1 VNTRKARKSLWF
13 LLASEITVAAH
24 LLLFLPPKAQ
34 AAVPIESKGESGEA
48 ALAMLAVEP
57 SEPSIQEPVVVNK
70 TVPDVE
76 PPPQYPAFSPIPTDE
91 ELFKARVFGEPLI
104 PEAGETNDAEN
115 QTLAQAITTY
125 LYGGNSEALEPL
137 EGVVTNFPNS
147 RWRVAVQANVGSWY
161 RQKGYF
167 TRAQRNL
174 TEAWRL
180 GRNSPTEGVRRLAE
194 FAAGEL
200 MQLHMQFGQVDP
212 LEALVAEFEGRELSG
227 GITEKLYA
235 AKATVWGL
243 RNDHQKAIPSGSV
256 ALERLRL
263 DQHEKAERQKKD
275 QDPSYRKRAF
285 ARNPDLDRFPADHD
299 GSTLAEIQDL
309 ADLTDLELQMARR
322 ENPAAEIPIPSVVHF
337 KQGHFAA
344 LVEQRGER
352 FRFDD
357 PLLGGEVWMSQQA
370 FEEEISGFFLVEQG
384 RLRQGWRGA
393 NRSETGSIRGKCVY
407 AVPGDEGTTPTNVC
421 KPCQGGGMGGPGG
434 GPPPATG
441 MARYAFHLLLASLN
455 LRDNPVGYSPPRG
468 PEVRFE
474 ATYNQREANQP
485 ATFYYSNLGKR
496 WTHNWLSYV
505 QDDPSAI
512 GNPVDVY
519 VRGGGREPYSGFVSG
534 VSAPQQDTRAILT
547 IVTTSPIKYEREL
560 PDGSKEVFA
569 QSDGAASA
577 PRRVFLTEWKD
588 PQGNK
593 LTFTYDGQLRLV
605 SVTDAIGQVTT
616 LSYALA
622 SDPLKITKV
631 TDPFSR
637 FATFE
642 YDELGQLVKITDVI
656 GLTSEFEYGS
666 ADFIRALTT
675 PYGTT
680 TFRHGTHLY
689 SVPANRWVQATDPLG
704 GTERVEFLLTN
715 GQVSATDASNT
726 VPTGFTGNSNLDTH
740 MSVYYSKLAMD
751 RSTTD
756 PPDPTDGE
764 ITRWRSST
772 QFKISGYQ
780 IQSTKLPLE
789 NRVWYEHQGE
799 TLSNG
804 VGSDGRPA
812 KIGRVLDDG
821 SSQIYRYE
829 YGSKGNLTRLT
840 DPLGRETVHQYASND
855 MDLLK
860 FQQKN
865 GANYDL
871 LQEMTYNS
879 AHQLLTVKDAAGK
892 TTTYTYNTQGQ
903 VLTIVTPQR
912 TGIAENRTTTYS
924 YDTNGYLLSVT
935 GPATGATTSYT
946 YDSYGRRRTVE
957 NSDNYTLTF
966 DYDALDR
973 QTKATYP
980 DSTYDEIVYER
991 LDAVRSRD
999 RLGRWAHRVHDAL
1012 QRVVATTDPLG
1023 RTVTQQW
1030 CTCGIM
1036 DALIDANGNETSWE
1050 RDIQG
1055 RVTKEIRANASELVY
1070 AYETTM
1076 SRLKTVTDP
1085 KAQVKTY
1092 SYLLDDNLEG
1102 VSYTNE
1108 QYETPNV
1115 SFTYETAFNRVAT
1128 MVDGTGTTTYGYHP
1142 IGSTPP
1148 LGAGRLASVDGP
1160 LSNDTIVYS
1169 YDELGR
1175 VVNRAINGVALT
1187 SEFDALGRITTENNV
1202 LGSFSYQYDGVTARL
1217 KTVTYPNGQTTSYA
1231 YYTNS
1236 GDHRL
1241 QEIHHK
1247 KSAGVTLSKFNYAY
1261 DDVGNIT
1268 TWTQQQDA
1276 NPAKAYDFTYD
1287 RADQLRTAVWRTTDP
1302 TPTILKRY
1310 AYTYDP
1316 AGNRTVAQI
1325 DNAPVLSA
1333 YDDMNRLSSQ
1343 VPGGSMGF
1351 AGTLNEAATVTI
1363 QGASVTVGSDNKFRG
1378 GAQVSSGTTQVV
1390 IKAKDYAGN
1399 ERTNTY
1405 EVSVSGSSKT
1415 FSFDAN
1421 GNMTSDGTRTLE
1433 WDAENRLIAVKEGLN
1448 TLASFTYHPGGLRAT
1463 KTAGGVTFSYI
1474 YDADRIAEERKSSG
1488 GTIRYFFGNGID
1500 DVLSKQDA
1508 TDAFYYVKDHLAS
1521 IHQITNASGT
1531 VVLTREYDPWGKLLQ
1546 GGAVS
1551 GYAFTGREVD
1561 AETGFHYYR
1570 SRYYDPMTVQF
1581 ISEDPLDVRDGLS
1594 RYAYVLGR
1602 PTVLVDPLGLQGQGR
1617 GAKCLP
1623 TCPPS
1628 VQQGKKDLCNYV
1640 NTIADA
1646 GVRRCVKSKCADPGF
1661 VIDCARRNELPC
1673 TLGSSPG
1680 YGYGSSSIV
1689 LCPSNPPP
1697 GCWKRVI
1704 GSEMWAHNCQAD
1716 PWPKDRPDHQ
1726 ARHDYAN
1733 GYIECP

>member
-34 AAVPIESKGESGEA
+34 GATPAPTEPETKSGEA
-48 ALAMLAVEP
+48 ALAMLAIASSAP
-57 SEPSIQEPVVVNK
+57 TPQEPVVVNK

-104 PEAGETNDAEN
+104 PEAGDANDAEN
-115 QTLAQAITTY
+115 QALAQAITTY

-137 EGVVTNFPNS
+137 EGVVTSFPSS

-256 ALERLRL
+256 ALEGLRL

-275 QDPSYRKRAF
+275 QDPSYRNKVF
-285 ARNPDLDRFPADHD
+285 ARHQELDRFPADHD
-299 GSTLAEIQDL
+299 GATLAEIQDL

-322 ENPAAEIPIPSVVHF
+322 ENPAAEIPIPAVVHF

-357 PLLGGEVWMSQQA
+357 PLLGGEVWMSRQA

-384 RLRQGWRGA
+384 RLPQGWRGA
-393 NRSETGSIRGKCVY
+393 NRSDTGSIRGKCVY
-407 AVPGDEGTTPTNVC
+407 AVPGDEGTRKC
-421 KPCQGGGMGGPGG
+421 GGCLGGGAGPGPGPGGPGPG
-434 GPPPATG
+434 GPPGAG
-441 MARYAFHLLLASLN
+441 MAVYSFHLMLASLSIY
-455 LRDNPVGYSPPRG
+455 DNPVGYSRPLG

-505 QDDPSAI
+505 QDDPTAV
-512 GNPVDVY
+512 GNPVDLY
-519 VRGGGREPYSGFVSG
+519 VRGGGREPYAGFMNG
-534 VSAPQQDTRAILT
+534 VSAPQQDIRAVLT
-547 IVTTSPIKYEREL
+547 IVSTSPIKYQREL

-569 QSDGAASA
+569 QSDGAATA

-593 LTFTYDGQLRLV
+593 LTFTYDGQLRLI

-616 LSYALA
+616 LSYELA
-622 SDPLKITKV
+622 ADPLKITKV

-637 FATFE
+637 SARFE
-642 YDELGQLVKITDVI
+642 YDELGQLVRIADVI

-715 GQVSATDASNT
+715 GQVPATDASNT

-804 VGSDGRPA
+804 VGPDGRPA

-821 SSQIYRYE
+821 SSQISRYE
-829 YGSKGNLTRLT
+829 YNSKGKATRYT
-840 DPLGRETVHQYASND
+840 DPVGRETVYEYASNEI
-855 MDLLK
+855 DLLRTK
-860 FQQKN
+860 QKN
-865 GANYDL
+865 GTDYDL
-871 LQEMTYNS
+871 LEERTYNS
-879 AHQLLTVKDAAGK
+879 AHQPLTVEDAAGQ
-892 TTTYTYNTQGQ
+892 TTTYTYNSQGQ
-903 VLTIVTPQR
+903 LLTITTPPR
-912 TGIAENRTTTYS
+912 AGITENRTTTYD
-924 YDTNGYLLSVT
+924 YDEDGYLESMT

-946 YDSYGRRRTVE
+946 YDGYGRIDTITD
-957 NSDNYTLTF
+957 SDGYELSY

-973 QTKATYP
+973 ETKVTYP
-980 DSTYDEIVYER
+980 DSTFEETVYER
-991 LDAVRSRD
+991 LDPVRSRD
-999 RLGRWAHRVHDAL
+999 RLGRWSHLIYDAE
-1012 QRVVATTDPLG
+1012 QRPIAATDPLG

-1030 CTCGIM
+1030 CGCGSLEAIV
-1036 DALIDANGNETSWE
+1036 DPNGNRTEWE

-1055 RVTKEIRANASELVY
+1055 RVTKEIRANATEWI
-1070 AYETTM
+1070 YEYEDTS
-1076 SRLKTVTDP
+1076 SRMKSVTDP
-1085 KAQVKTY
+1085 KDQVTTY
-1092 SYLLDDNLEG
+1092 SYTLDDNLQG

-1115 SFTYETAFNRVAT
+1115 SFTYETAYNRVST

-1142 IGSTPP
+1142 VGGTPP
-1148 LGAGRLASVDGP
+1148 LGTGSLSSVDGP
-1160 LSNDTIVYS
+1160 LSNDVITHA
-1169 YDELGR
+1169 YDERGR
-1175 VVNRAINGVALT
+1175 VRSRAINGVALT
-1187 SEFDALGRITTENNV
+1187 YEYDALGRITALNNV
-1202 LGSFSYQYDGVTARL
+1202 LGSFSFQYDGVTNRL
-1217 KTVTYPNGQTTSYA
+1217 KTVTYPNGQSTSNT
-1231 YYTNS
+1231 YYSNS

-1241 QEIHHK
+1241 QEIHHR
-1247 KSAGVTLSKFNYAY
+1247 KSGGTTVSKFNYTY
-1261 DDVGNIT
+1261 DAIGNIL
-1268 TWTQQQDA
+1268 TWTQQQDTD
-1276 NPAKAYDFTYD
+1276 PAKAYDFKYD
-1287 RADQLRTAVWRTTDP
+1287 RTNQLRNAVWRTTDQ

-1310 AYTYDP
+1310 GYIYDP
-1316 AGNRTVAQI
+1316 AGNRTVEQI
-1325 DNAPVLSA
+1325 DDAPVLSA
-1333 YDDMNRLSSQ
+1333 YDNMNRLSSQ
-1343 VPGGSMGF
+1343 SPGGTMRF
-1351 AGTLNEAATVTI
+1351 AGTLDEAATVTI
-1363 QGASVTVGSDNKFRG
+1363 QGAPAIVTSDDRFAG
-1378 GAQVSSGTTQVV
+1378 GAQVGSGTSQIVV
-1390 IKAKDYAGN
+1390 KAKDYSGN

-1415 FSFDAN
+1415 FTFDAN
-1421 GNMTSDGTRTLE
+1421 GNMTGDGTTTFE
-1433 WDAENRLIAVKEGLN
+1433 WDARNQL
-1448 TLASFTYHPGGLRAT
+1448 LAIVLGTHRTEFTYDGLQRRVRT
-1463 KTAGGVTFSYI
+1463 IEKENGIVESDTHSLWCDWQICEERESDGVTVRRRAFWQGEQVAGAVRFSF
-1474 YDADRIAEERKSSG
+1474 R
-1488 GTIRYFFGNGID
+1488 
-1500 DVLSKQDA
+1500 
-1508 TDAFYYVKDHLAS
+1508 DHL
-1521 IHQITNASGT
+1521 GT
-1531 VVLTREYDPWGKLLQ
+1531 LTDVSDFNGDLLARYTYDPWGRRTLAA
-1546 GGAVS
+1546 GTDVTAIG
-1551 GYAFTGREVD
+1551 FTGHRWQ
-1561 AETGFHYYR
+1561 ANGALWLTQYR
-1570 SRYYDPMTVQF
+1570 VYDPDSDRWL
-1581 ISEDPLDVRDGLS
+1581 SEDPIGMKGGVNLFSYVRGNPI
-1594 RYAYVLGR
+1594 RYR
-1602 PTVLVDPLGLQGQGR
+1602 DNRGLQVTPAQ
-1617 GAKCLP
+1617 P
-1623 TCPPS
+1623 TCDCDFS
-1628 VQQGKKDLCNYV
+1628 KYAQFGCCKMKAGFLKKCCMVIVDRLCRSPVGNMECCRGEKVACV
-1640 NTIADA
+1640 NCKQAADNQEYFENLARCEAYEKMCLA
-1646 GVRRCVKSKCADPGF
+1646 GVGIRRCAS
-1661 VIDCARRNELPC
+1661 
-1673 TLGSSPG
+1673 
-1680 YGYGSSSIV
+1680 
-1689 LCPSNPPP
+1689 
-1697 GCWKRVI
+1697 GCD
-1704 GSEMWAHNCQAD
+1704 E
-1716 PWPKDRPDHQ
+1716 
-1726 ARHDYAN
+1726 
-1733 GYIECP
+1733 